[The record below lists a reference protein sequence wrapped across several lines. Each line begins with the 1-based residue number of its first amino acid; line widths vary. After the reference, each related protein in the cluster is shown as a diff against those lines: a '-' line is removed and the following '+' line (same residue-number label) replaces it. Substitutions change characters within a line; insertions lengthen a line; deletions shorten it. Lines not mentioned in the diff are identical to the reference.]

1 MTEVTHPMNNEYLL
15 DLMVRMA
22 HHSTAIE
29 GNSLTQGETKSV
41 LVDQYIPRP
50 MDLRELNE
58 VLNYKDLLPYLLEHQ
73 EEEITLAG
81 IQDVNQIIMKNID
94 DRGGHFKVVANAI
107 IGADFTPT
115 PPYMVPEELKKWTDD
130 LSYRIAYC
138 KTEEEKVQA
147 IMELHLRFERIHPF
161 ADGNGRTGRALM
173 IWSCLHNHLTPIV
186 IEKEQ
191 RNRYINALNRNDTH
205 ELTALAQEIQ
215 AKEKE
220 RMKLFGND

>member
-1 MTEVTHPMNNEYLL
+1 MNNDYLL

-41 LVDQYIPRP
+41 LIDQYIPRP

-73 EEEITLAG
+73 EEDITLSG
-81 IQDVNQIIMKNID
+81 IKDINQIIMKNID
-94 DRGGHFKVVANAI
+94 ERGGHFKVVANAI

-130 LSYRIAYC
+130 LSWRLQFA
-138 KTEEEKVQA
+138 KSPEEKVLA
-147 IMELHLRFERIHPF
+147 IMDQHLRFEKIHPF
-161 ADGNGRTGRALM
+161 ADGNGRTGRALI
-173 IWSCLHNHLTPIV
+173 IWSCLHHHLTPIV

-191 RNRYINALNRNDTH
+191 RSRYINALNRNDVQG
-205 ELTALAQEIQ
+205 LTQLAKEIQ
-215 AKEKE
+215 IKEEE
-220 RMKLFGND
+220 RMKLFGNE